1 MKNRSLMLLAAAMA
15 VSACYGTGTSGKK
28 GKDASDTIDLQGE
41 KGLRGEND
49 PQGEKNLQEEQG
61 LPEIH
66 AIAYDE
72 SMETLKDETG
82 ADAFNHRLDHA
93 DSRYYKTFDLRFLQY
108 GKRRDPAYF
117 VSF

>member
-82 ADAFNHRLDHA
+82 
-93 DSRYYKTFDLRFLQY
+93 
-108 GKRRDPAYF
+108 GRRIQ
-117 VSF
+117 SQTGSCR